1 MTKKLIPYLEA
12 LFAVLVWGTSFIAT
26 KIAVGEISPTAVVWL
41 RFTIGLPILLVAV
54 VMRKQFAFPKG
65 NEWWYFALLGFLG
78 ITFHQWLQSNG
89 LKTAQASTTAWI
101 VATSPVFIA
110 ILGWLILKEKL
121 TWLQSS
127 GIALAMLG
135 VIAVVSKG
143 ELSNIAIGK
152 FGSYGDFLILISA
165 INWAVFSILSRRG
178 LKNHPS
184 TMMTLWIMTIGWLLT
199 SVAFVVNKNYIDVPL
214 LDLRGWVA
222 IIFLGIFTT
231 GLAYIT
237 WFDALAQLPAA
248 QTGAFLFVEP
258 LTSMVVAAIV
268 LNEQITLVSVL
279 GGAIILVGIWL
290 VNRQ

>member
-12 LFAVLVWGTSFIAT
+12 LFAVVVWGTSFIAT

-199 SVAFVVNKNYIDVPL
+199 SVAFVVNKNYIDIPI